1 MQKGAVTKMIDL
13 KKYQEAMKKLPEGAK
28 EAEVNAET
36 HDVVMVTVS
45 GGKLLDVQCA
55 SQTALFVRV
64 SGEKT
69 GYVYTQDL
77 EEDAG
82 EVLKRAYENS
92 AFSDKEKPETMNR
105 LEKVENYGDEIA
117 ITDAAL
123 LKEKADRMAKA
134 LEEGMASGIQEKL
147 ADRYSKEIVEEA
159 CATIRVTARYK
170 AETYGQHIVNSYGL
184 DSNTAKPVYILSL
197 NGEMQWK
204 GAPVCV
210 VLELACGEPEDFDL
224 NYGANNLA
232 DRICWQLDPEK
243 KFASGDYPVIL
254 SDEAVYTLF
263 ATAWQ
268 EFSACKYVDKASQLA
283 GMFGERLAGEAL
295 SIVDDPDLNGKGFP
309 MFCDAEG
316 SAGRRVT
323 LLDHGVF
330 TGMLHNTLSAE
341 TLTLENTGNAGR
353 RPLLFGNIAT
363 DILVTPKNFC
373 FQPGTASLQELEEH
387 MGDGILI
394 TEYMD
399 VFHTLDVS
407 SGEFSAPCFGVRI
420 ENGKE
425 TENLTALTVSGNF
438 KEMLAGVLEV
448 GKDNALRPM
457 VDLENYGI
465 APCALRVAKLNVS
478 GE

>member
-1 MQKGAVTKMIDL
+1 
-13 KKYQEAMKKLPEGAK
+13 MKKLPEGAK

-36 HDVVMVTVS
+36 HDIVMVTVS
-45 GGKLLDVQCA
+45 GGELTDVQCA

-105 LEKVENYGDEIA
+105 LEKAENYGDEMAIA
-117 ITDAAL
+117 DAAL
-123 LKEKADRMAKA
+123 LKEKANRMAKA
-134 LEEGMASGIQEKL
+134 LEEGMASRIQEKL
-147 ADRYSKEIVEEA
+147 GNRYSKETVEEA
-159 CATIRVTARYK
+159 CSAIRVTARYK
-170 AETYGQHIVNSYGL
+170 AETYGQHTVNSYGL
-184 DSNTAKPVYILSL
+184 DSNTAKPVYLLSL
-197 NGEMQWK
+197 NGEMEWK
-204 GAPVCV
+204 GAPVCA
-210 VLELACGEPEDFDL
+210 VLELASGEPEGFDL

-283 GMFGERLAGEAL
+283 GMLGERLAGEGL

-309 MFCDAEG
+309 MLCDAEG
-316 SAGRRVT
+316 SAGRKVT

-330 TGMLHNTLSAE
+330 TGMLHNTSSAE
-341 TLTLENTGNAGR
+341 ALSLENTGNAGR